1 MFICV
6 SLILY
11 AFSLRINYD
20 TKRVS
25 QEPLFE
31 ISKVDAPVFDE
42 SILIEED
49 IEIPPEPEKKVSP
62 LIDERTYV
70 RAEAYLV
77 GNVATGETYIEH
89 NIEQVSPIASISKLF
104 TAATS
109 EHFFDAS
116 STAKI
121 SQDILDT
128 TGDAGHFILDEE
140 YTAKEL
146 LYPLILESSNDA
158 AVAYTHMYGDGFVE
172 KMNMFAQ
179 EIGLSKTKFDEPS
192 GLSYNNVSNA
202 RDLFVFAQYLYN
214 AERELL
220 DITRMPEFQM
230 ATTTGHG
237 THVFKNI
244 NILSSSPNFI
254 GGKTGRTTA
263 AKESMISLIRYTYN
277 GKDYPLAII
286 VLRSDFSRREENT
299 GKLFAQAMEIIQ
311 KKGR

>member
-1 MFICV
+1 MLICV
-6 SLILY
+6 SIILY
-11 AFSLRINYD
+11 AFSLRVHYD
-20 TKRVS
+20 VKRIS
-25 QEPLFE
+25 NESFIG

-42 SILIEED
+42 SILFEED
-49 IEIPPEPEKKVSP
+49 AELPPVVQKAEPP
-62 LIDERTYV
+62 PIDERTYV
-70 RAEAYLV
+70 RAESYLV

-89 NIEQVSPIASISKLF
+89 NIHQVSPIASISKLF

-109 EHFFDAS
+109 EHFFEAS
-116 STAKI
+116 SSVKI
-121 SQDILDT
+121 TQDILDV

-158 AVAYTHMYGDGFVE
+158 AVAYAHMYGDSFVE
-172 KMNMFAQ
+172 KMNIFAQ

-220 DITRMPEFQM
+220 DITRMPYFQM
-230 ATTTGHG
+230 GTTTGHDA
-237 THVFKNI
+237 HVFKNI

-299 GKLFAQAMEIIQ
+299 GKLFAQVMEIIQ
-311 KKGR
+311 GKGR